1 MLEIIVF
8 FGMIASGKSTLA
20 SRFARHHDLLYLNTD
35 RVRKELAG
43 MAATERRPDE
53 VGKGIYTAEF
63 TRRTYETML
72 ARTTESL
79 AGGRGVVL
87 DGSYSRR
94 QDREMVIRCGEQAGA
109 DVRFIFCTCSD
120 ETVRQRLE
128 IRSRDPQAV
137 SDGRWEIYLHQKES
151 FERPDELAK
160 TQLLVLNT
168 EDDPAIL
175 LEKIEAWRDKVAEKK
190 NSRG

>member
-20 SRFARHHDLLYLNTD
+20 GRFVDRHDLLYLDTD

-43 MAATERRPDE
+43 VAATERRPDE
-53 VGKGIYTAEF
+53 VGKGIYTAGF

-72 ARTTESL
+72 ARATESL

-94 QDREMVIRCGEQAGA
+94 QDRDLVIRCGVQTGVA
-109 DVRFIFCTCSD
+109 VRFIFCTCSD
-120 ETVRQRLE
+120 DTVRQRLE

-151 FERPDELAK
+151 FGWPDELAQ

-168 EDDPAIL
+168 EDEPAL
-175 LEKIEAWRDKVAEKK
+175 LLDRIEAFCMKAR
-190 NSRG
+190 SCP